1 MPVLFLKLLITI
13 SLFLVVILNPGP
25 AVLRLEINLAEFVAK
40 ADANAAE
47 RDAEAGNLAKIRPGK
62 IAFKYLVLPP
72 GLNGA
77 ETKTR
82 TLTELVLSAKPK
94 QAEGRITSL

>member
-1 MPVLFLKLLITI
+1 MLVLFLKLLVPI

-47 RDAEAGNLAKIRPGK
+47 LRELFKLLSLLLSHNPAKRPLTGPSLILAGHQRRADH
-62 IAFKYLVLPP
+62 LPP
-72 GLNGA
+72 
-77 ETKTR
+77 
-82 TLTELVLSAKPK
+82 
-94 QAEGRITSL
+94 